1 MNMIPV
7 ESSNL
12 AGVGYDPST
21 TTLYVA
27 FHSGGFYAYYN
38 VPERVFRELLDAPSK
53 GQYHARNIK
62 NVYRYQRL

>member
-12 AGVGYDPST
+12 AEVGYDSSSS
-21 TTLYVA
+21 TLYVA
-27 FHSGGFYAYYN
+27 FHSGGVYAYFN
-38 VPERVFRELLDAPSK
+38 VPERVFHELLDAPSK